1 MRSILSL
8 VLAAMLS
15 MTGRQTMAQ
24 QPDTAQTSPQ
34 ASTAETHVAMV
45 QDDASLETLRTRLIG
60 EWEEFSPS
68 RNYVDFLADGRVVL
82 YLKKSEIGDLKTLD
96 GSWALDGIDTLTVTF
111 TVKGS
116 SFSDTATLR
125 FDGEQMLLTK
135 EPGGETR
142 HRKRNGPVPEEYRW

>member
-82 YLKKSEIGDLKTLD
+82 YLKKSEIGDLKTVY
-96 GSWALDGIDTLTVTF
+96 GQRQQFFRHGHAALRRRADAVNE
-111 TVKGS
+111 
-116 SFSDTATLR
+116 R
-125 FDGEQMLLTK
+125 
-135 EPGGETR
+135 TR
-142 HRKRNGPVPEEYRW
+142 R